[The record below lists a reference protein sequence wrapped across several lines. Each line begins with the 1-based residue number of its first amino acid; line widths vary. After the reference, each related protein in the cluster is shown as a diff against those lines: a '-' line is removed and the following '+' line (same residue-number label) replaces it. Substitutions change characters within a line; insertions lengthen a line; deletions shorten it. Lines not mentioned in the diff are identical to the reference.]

1 LLDEWNNQGNAA
13 AKIVV
18 VSSCAE
24 TLTWFNRAF
33 TGLGI
38 SSSLCTRYNDLGA
51 NTIQSFV
58 SDPTI
63 RILLITPS
71 AIQTKI
77 VLPPSSHTIVNE
89 AVVFDVKEY
98 IFRKIKTVGDDTLCK
113 TILVAQNTIEE
124 QIVLEPHFDDYFNSY
139 DQRCTFVGPRFIPNT
154 DVERMASLI
163 DNSFVHEEDLLHQLE
178 GGGEDGEG

>member
-1 LLDEWNNQGNAA
+1 M
-13 AKIVV
+13 V
-18 VSSCAE
+18 VSSCAG

-38 SSSLCTRYNDLGA
+38 SSSLCTRYNALAA

-71 AIQTKI
+71 AIRTKI

-124 QIVLEPHFDDYFNSY
+124 QIVLEPHFDDYYNSY
-139 DQRCTFVGPRFIPNT
+139 NQRCTFVGPRFIPNT
-154 DVERMASLI
+154 LC
-163 DNSFVHEEDLLHQLE
+163 
-178 GGGEDGEG
+178 